1 MMKRS
6 QTKKISAMLAAM
18 AALWG
23 TLTFGGDSVSAA
35 VDQAAV
41 LQKVATDGNTSKLT
55 SEEKTWFDGFF
66 SGKTL
71 QSGERALSGT
81 DQVLTE
87 NEKKWVSNTYSRVN
101 YDSSR
106 RAIKFSAYEPIYLS
120 SMSTTDIIMGNNMNV
135 RMGSGSSTG
144 QAQIYGGNN
153 QFSAYTKVLGDDN
166 IALGNYGITIGYQND
181 ALGNTAIAI
190 GQQSIAGVQ
199 WNGRVNKSTSGSN
212 AIAVGTYSFANGNS
226 SAIGRQSMAMGEY
239 STAFGTAAI
248 AGKSDV
254 VKYLNEVDLWHNY
267 QPQYEELQKRYPEI
281 FGVVTAEN
289 LYKNE
294 RYEDARNRIFN
305 LYQDYFKSIG
315 IDSLDKLKSQM
326 RDSGVDSLLQDLGW
340 QYALTFDNVIGPV
353 AIGTGSKALANYALA
368 SGYASEAAQDSSIA
382 LGNQAIVQTGTYDVA
397 DESGAS
403 VKRAFSNG
411 IALGNRANVSADQ
424 GTALGALSIVTAN
437 HGVALGMESE
447 SLQEDVVEVEKAP
460 YSGVKLSVNGNGK
473 TGVEKEILRGP
484 VSFGSK
490 LYNDGV
496 QTGTYI
502 RQVQYVADGTHPT
515 DAVNLRQLQGLET
528 KLSQGNTNNTFALAG
543 DIGMTTSDQ
552 TVANKT
558 ITKDL
563 GNTIN
568 IVGGVVAKTDATAAG
583 NNDVATGNGEAV
595 APATTP
601 TITEAGLTDN
611 NIGVVSDGK
620 DTLTIKLANTLK
632 GMTSIEGASA
642 ENGKLSFTTDAL
654 TLTRTTTGGTTASI
668 IMGTQGSGTEATQG
682 IHLSYGNTKVR
693 VDANGLD
700 VGSKQIHSVQSG
712 MATSASHTDPET
724 GGSTTSS
731 GNADINNEGN
741 TTPSYT
747 LDVSKLA
754 NDDTRLTNAANI
766 GDLRTAAQGLEEKI
780 NKLNTS
786 FNTTIDGLQSITVIG
801 DREAKKANGSSK
813 YPDGVITTEAVK
825 DSNNKITGYIV
836 KADLSAYAKT
846 SSLNQYIKQD
856 ALENYIDQ
864 STLDEKLKEY
874 AKLDASNLKKD
885 EDIKAWKEKLGV
897 TAPPEVK
904 AGSLDYSANGDN
916 TQTIDLDKDG
926 LNFVDGTNTTATVG
940 ANGEVKYDLESN
952 LTGIESIK
960 GKDNTKGELKFTAE
974 GIELS
979 HQTDSGNNSLSVGNT
994 IQATVGTN
1002 SLTVGNTVEAKAG
1015 QNLFALSANDLKATV
1030 GQARMTIDKEKW
1042 ETVFNDATSTVMKDA
1057 SITTTAGKS
1066 KLALR
1071 DTTSTLTVG
1080 SKETGSTAMSQTTDT
1095 VAWTVTGKATDGKP
1109 APTTT
1114 VSITA
1119 EGLDVGKTIIH
1130 NLADGTTDFDAVNFG
1145 QLKEAKEE
1153 FNTHFTKLDGD
1164 VTKLDKRVTTVEGD
1178 VVNLQNSMNGMNTR
1192 ITKLDRRVDKVGAGA
1207 AALAA
1212 LHPLDFDPDNKWDIA
1227 GGYGHYAGQ
1236 SAMALG
1242 AYYRPNEDVMFSV
1255 GGAFGN
1261 GEDMINAGVSVKVGS
1276 GESKTT
1282 TSKAAMAKKINEL
1295 QQVVTT
1301 QHQQLEEQKADMAK
1315 QDAKIAAQENEIK
1328 ELKAMMQQILAK

>member
-1 MMKRS
+1 M
-6 QTKKISAMLAAM
+6 KKISAVLTAM
-18 AALWG
+18 AVLWG
-23 TLTFGGDSVSAA
+23 GSTLFFGGDSVSAA

-41 LQKVATDGNTSKLT
+41 LKKVVESGNTDGLT
-55 SEEKTWFDGFF
+55 EEEKTWFDGFF

-144 QAQIYGGNN
+144 QAQVYGGNN

-315 IDSLDKLKSQM
+315 INSLDKLKSQM

-411 IALGNRANVSADQ
+411 IALGNRANVNADQ

-447 SLQEDVVEVEKAP
+447 SLQEDVVEIEKAP

-528 KLSQGNTNNTFALAG
+528 KLSQGNTSHTFALAG
-543 DIGMTTSDQ
+543 DIGMTKSDQ
-552 TVANKT
+552 TVADKT

-563 GNTIN
+563 GKTIN
-568 IVGGVVAKTDATAAG
+568 IVGGVVAKTDAASAG
-583 NNDVATGNGEAV
+583 NNDAVTGNGKAT

-611 NIGVVSDGK
+611 NIGVVSDGE

-642 ENGKLSFTTDAL
+642 ENGKLSFTTNAL
-654 TLTRTTTGGTTASI
+654 TLTRTTGTTASI
-668 IMGTQGSGTEATQG
+668 IMGTQDSGTETTQG
-682 IHLSYGNTKVR
+682 IHLSYGDTKVR

-712 MATSASHTDPET
+712 MATSVSHTDSET

-731 GNADINNEGN
+731 GNADTNNEGT

-754 NDDTRLTNAANI
+754 NDDKRLTHAANI

-780 NKLNTS
+780 NNLNTK
-786 FNTTIDGLQSITVIG
+786 FNTTIDGLQPITVIG
-801 DREAKKANGSSK
+801 DREVKNTDGSPK
-813 YPDGVITTEAVK
+813 YPNGVITTEAVK

-846 SSLNQYIKQD
+846 SILDQYIKQGD
-856 ALENYIDQ
+856 LQNYIDQ
-864 STLDEKLKEY
+864 STLDEKLKKY
-874 AKLDASNLKKD
+874 AKLDASNLTD
-885 EDIKAWKEKLGV
+885 ENINAWKEKLGV
-897 TAPPEVK
+897 TPPPEVK
-904 AGSLDYSANGDN
+904 GGSLDYSANGKN
-916 TQTIDLDKDG
+916 TQTIDLDEDG

-940 ANGEVKYDLESN
+940 ANGEVKYDLKPN
-952 LTGIESIK
+952 LTGIDSIK
-960 GKDNTKGELKFTAE
+960 GKDDTKGELKFTAE
-974 GIELS
+974 GVALS

-994 IQATVGTN
+994 IQATVGAN
-1002 SLTVGNTVEAKAG
+1002 SLTVDKTIEAKAG
-1015 QNLFALSANDLKATV
+1015 QNLFALSDNDLKAAV
-1030 GQARMTIDKEKW
+1030 G
-1042 ETVFNDATSTVMKDA
+1042 NKD
-1057 SITTTAGKS
+1057 
-1066 KLALR
+1066 
-1071 DTTSTLTVG
+1071 
-1080 SKETGSTAMSQTTDT
+1080 TGSTAMSQTTDT

-1109 APTTT
+1109 APTAT

-1119 EGLDVGKTIIH
+1119 KGLDVGKTIIH
-1130 NLADGTTDFDAVNFG
+1130 NLADGKALTDAATVG
-1145 QLKEAKEE
+1145 QLTTAKEE

-1164 VTKLDKRVTTVEGD
+1164 VTNLGNRVTTVEGD

-1242 AYYRPNEDVMFSV
+1242 AYYRPNEDVMFSI

-1328 ELKAMMQQILAK
+1328 ELKAMMQQILVK

>member
-18 AALWG
+18 AVLWG
-23 TLTFGGDSVSAA
+23 GGTLFFGGDSVSAA

-41 LQKVATDGNTSKLT
+41 LQKVATDGNTSNLT

-71 QSGERALSGT
+71 QSGERALSST

-101 YDSSR
+101 YDSAR
-106 RAIKFSAYEPIYLS
+106 RAIKFSTYEPIYLS

-135 RMGSGSSTG
+135 RMGSGNSTG
-144 QAQIYGGNN
+144 QAQVYGGNN

-254 VKYLNEVDLWHNY
+254 VRYLNEVDLWHNY

-305 LYQDYFKSIG
+305 LYQDYFKSVG

-353 AIGTGSKALANYALA
+353 AVGTGSKALANYALS
-368 SGYASEAAQDSSIA
+368 SGYMSEAAQD
-382 LGNQAIVQTGTYDVA
+382 G
-397 DESGAS
+397 S
-403 VKRAFSNG
+403 V
-411 IALGNRANVSADQ
+411 
-424 GTALGALSIVTAN
+424 ALGAWSKVTAD

-447 SLQEDVVEVEKAP
+447 SLKEDVVEVEKAP

-473 TGVEKEILRGP
+473 TGAEKEILRGP

-552 TVANKT
+552 TVAEKT
-558 ITKDL
+558 IIKEL

-568 IVGGVVAKTDATAAG
+568 IVGGVVTKTDATAAG
-583 NNDVATGNGEAV
+583 NNDVATGNEEAV

-601 TITEAGLTDN
+601 TITEADLTDN

-632 GMTSIEGASA
+632 GITSIEGAA
-642 ENGKLSFTTDAL
+642 EANGKLSFTTDAL
-654 TLTRTTTGGTTASI
+654 TLTRTTGGTTAAI
-668 IMGTQGSGTEATQG
+668 IMGTQGSGTEATPG
-682 IHLSYGNTKVR
+682 IHLSYGATKVR
-693 VDANGLD
+693 IDANGLD

-712 MATSASHTDPET
+712 MATSASHTNPET

-731 GNADINNEGN
+731 GNADTNNEG
-741 TTPSYT
+741 TTTTSYT
-747 LDVSKLA
+747 LDVSKLT
-754 NDDTRLTNAANI
+754 NDDKRLTNAANI

-780 NKLNTS
+780 NDLDTS
-786 FNTTIDGLQSITVIG
+786 FTTTVNGLKPITVMG
-801 DREAKKANGSSK
+801 DKEVKNTDGSPK
-813 YPDGVITTEAVK
+813 YPKGVITTEAVK

-836 KADLSAYAKT
+836 KADLSAYAKK
-846 SSLNQYIKQD
+846 SSLNQYITQKDLQ
-856 ALENYIDQ
+856 NYIDQ
-864 STLDEKLKEY
+864 SKLDEKLKEY
-874 AKLDASNLKKD
+874 AKLDASNLTD
-885 EDIKAWKEKLGV
+885 ENNINAWKEKLGV

-904 AGSLDYSANGDN
+904 GGSLDYSANGDN

-940 ANGEVKYDLESN
+940 ANGEVKYDLKSN

-960 GKDNTKGELKFTAE
+960 GKDDTKGKLKFTAE
-974 GIELS
+974 GVELS
-979 HQTDSGNNSLSVGNT
+979 HQTDSRNNSLSVGNT

-1015 QNLFALSANDLKATV
+1015 SNSFTLGS
-1030 GQARMTIDKEKW
+1030 DKL
-1042 ETVFNDATSTVMKDA
+1042 ET
-1057 SITTTAGKS
+1057 
-1066 KLALR
+1066 
-1071 DTTSTLTVG
+1071 TVG
-1080 SKETGSTAMSQTTDT
+1080 SKKTGSTAMSQTTDT

-1109 APTTT
+1109 APTAT

-1119 EGLDVGKTIIH
+1119 EGLDVGKTRIH
-1130 NLADGTTDFDAVNFG
+1130 NLADGEAPTDAATVG
-1145 QLKEAKEE
+1145 QLTIAKKE
-1153 FNTHFTKLDGD
+1153 FDTHFTKLDGD
-1164 VTKLDKRVTTVEGD
+1164 VTNLGNRVTTIEGD

-1242 AYYRPNEDVMFSV
+1242 AYYRPNEDVMFSI

-1261 GEDMINAGVSVKVGS
+1261 GEDMINAGMSVKVGS

-1282 TSKAAMAKKINEL
+1282 TSKAAMAK
-1295 QQVVTT
+1295 
-1301 QHQQLEEQKADMAK
+1301 
-1315 QDAKIAAQENEIK
+1315 EIK
-1328 ELKAMMQQILAK
+1328 ELRGIVATQQANMEKQEARIQELEKMIQKLVK

>member
-1 MMKRS
+1 
-6 QTKKISAMLAAM
+6 MLAAM

-23 TLTFGGDSVSAA
+23 TLIFGGDSVSAA

-248 AGKSDV
+248 AGKLDV

-754 NDDTRLTNAANI
+754 NDDKRLTNAANI

-786 FNTTIDGLQSITVIG
+786 FNTTIDGLQPITVIG

-926 LNFVDGTNTTATVG
+926 LNFVDGTNTTATVD
-940 ANGEVKYDLESN
+940 ANGGVTYDLKPN

-960 GKDNTKGELKFTAE
+960 GKDDAKGELKFTAE
-974 GIELS
+974 GVELS

-1015 QNLFALSANDLKATV
+1015 SNSFTLGS
-1030 GQARMTIDKEKW
+1030 DKL
-1042 ETVFNDATSTVMKDA
+1042 ET
-1057 SITTTAGKS
+1057 
-1066 KLALR
+1066 
-1071 DTTSTLTVG
+1071 TVG
-1080 SKETGSTAMSQTTDT
+1080 SKKTGSTAMSQTTDT

-1119 EGLDVGKTIIH
+1119 EGLDVGKTRIH
-1130 NLADGTTDFDAVNFG
+1130 NLADGEAPTDAATVG
-1145 QLKEAKEE
+1145 QLTIAKKE
-1153 FNTHFTKLDGD
+1153 FDTHFTKLDGD
-1164 VTKLDKRVTTVEGD
+1164 VTNLGNRVTTIEGD

-1242 AYYRPNEDVMFSV
+1242 AYYRPNEDVMFSI

>member
-18 AALWG
+18 AVLWG
-23 TLTFGGDSVSAA
+23 GTTLFFGGDSVSAA

-135 RMGSGSSTG
+135 RMGSGNSTG
-144 QAQIYGGNN
+144 QAQVYGGNN

-199 WNGRVNKSTSGSN
+199 WNRRINKSTNGSN

-254 VKYLNEVDLWHNY
+254 VRYLNEVDLWHNY

-305 LYQDYFKSIG
+305 LYQDYFKSVG

-353 AIGTGSKALANYALA
+353 AVGTGSKALADYALS
-368 SGYASEAAQDSSIA
+368 SGYMSEAAQD
-382 LGNQAIVQTGTYDVA
+382 G
-397 DESGAS
+397 S
-403 VKRAFSNG
+403 V
-411 IALGNRANVSADQ
+411 
-424 GTALGALSIVTAN
+424 ALGAWSKVTAD

-447 SLQEDVVEVEKAP
+447 SLKEDVVEVEKAP

-473 TGVEKEILRGP
+473 TGAEKEILRGP

-515 DAVNLRQLQGLET
+515 DAVNLRQLKGLET

-552 TVANKT
+552 TVADKT
-558 ITKDL
+558 ITKEL

-568 IVGGVVAKTDATAAG
+568 IVGGVVAKTDAAAAG
-583 NNDVATGNGEAV
+583 NNDVATGNEEAT

-632 GMTSIEGASA
+632 GITSIEGAA
-642 ENGKLSFTTDAL
+642 EANGKLSFTTNAL
-654 TLTRTTTGGTTASI
+654 TLTRTTGTTASI

-682 IHLSYGNTKVR
+682 IHLSYGATKVR

-712 MATSASHTDPET
+712 MATSASHTDSET
-724 GGSTTSS
+724 GDSTTSS
-731 GNADINNEGN
+731 GNADTNNEGT

-754 NDDTRLTNAANI
+754 DNDTRLTNAANI

-780 NKLNTS
+780 NDLDTS
-786 FNTTIDGLQSITVIG
+786 FNTTVNGLKPITVIG
-801 DREAKKANGSSK
+801 DKEAKNADGSLK
-813 YPDGVITTEAVK
+813 YPKGVITTEAVK
-825 DSNNKITGYIV
+825 DSNDKITGYIV
-836 KADLSAYAKT
+836 KADLSAYATT
-846 SSLNQYIKQD
+846 SSLNQYIKQGD
-856 ALENYIDQ
+856 LQNYIDQ

-874 AKLDASNLKKD
+874 AKLDASNLTDKN
-885 EDIKAWKEKLGV
+885 INAWKEKLGV

-904 AGSLDYSANGDN
+904 GGSLDYSANGKN
-916 TQTIDLDKDG
+916 TQTIDLDEDG

-940 ANGEVKYDLESN
+940 ANGEVKYDLKSN

-960 GKDNTKGELKFTAE
+960 GKDNTKGELKFTTE
-974 GIELS
+974 GVELS
-979 HQTDSGNNSLSVGNT
+979 HQTNSLQVGNEIKATAGNNTLVLGDT
-994 IQATVGTN
+994 I
-1002 SLTVGNTVEAKAG
+1002 EAKVG
-1015 QNLFALSANDLKATV
+1015 KNLFALSDNDLKVAV
-1030 GQARMTIDKEKW
+1030 GT
-1042 ETVFNDATSTVMKDA
+1042 KD
-1057 SITTTAGKS
+1057 
-1066 KLALR
+1066 
-1071 DTTSTLTVG
+1071 
-1080 SKETGSTAMSQTTDT
+1080 TGSTAMSQTTDT
-1095 VAWTVTGKATDGKP
+1095 VAWTVTGKAADGKP
-1109 APTTT
+1109 VPTAT

-1130 NLADGTTDFDAVNFG
+1130 NLADGEAPTDAVNFG
-1145 QLKEAKEE
+1145 QLTEAKKE
-1153 FNTHFTKLDGD
+1153 FNKHFTKLDGD
-1164 VTKLDKRVTTVEGD
+1164 VTNLDNRVTTVEGD

-1242 AYYRPNEDVMFSV
+1242 AYYRPNEDVMFSI

-1301 QHQQLEEQKADMAK
+1301 QHQQLEEQKANMAK

>member
-6 QTKKISAMLAAM
+6 QTKKISAVLAAM
-18 AALWG
+18 AVLWG
-23 TLTFGGDSVSAA
+23 GGTLFFGGDSVSAA

-41 LQKVATDGNTSKLT
+41 LQKVATDGNTSNLT

-71 QSGERALSGT
+71 QSGERALSST

-101 YDSSR
+101 YDSAR
-106 RAIKFSAYEPIYLS
+106 RAIKFSTYEPIYLS

-135 RMGSGSSTG
+135 RMGSGNSTG
-144 QAQIYGGNN
+144 QAQVYGGNN

-254 VKYLNEVDLWHNY
+254 VRYLNEVDLWHNY

-305 LYQDYFKSIG
+305 LYQDYFKSVG

-353 AIGTGSKALANYALA
+353 AVGTGSKALANYALS
-368 SGYASEAAQDSSIA
+368 SGYMSEAAQD
-382 LGNQAIVQTGTYDVA
+382 G
-397 DESGAS
+397 S
-403 VKRAFSNG
+403 V
-411 IALGNRANVSADQ
+411 
-424 GTALGALSIVTAN
+424 ALGAWSKVTAD

-447 SLQEDVVEVEKAP
+447 SLKEDVVEVEKAP

-473 TGVEKEILRGP
+473 TGAEKEILRGP

-552 TVANKT
+552 TVAEKT
-558 ITKDL
+558 IIKEL

-568 IVGGVVAKTDATAAG
+568 IVGGVVTKTDATAAG
-583 NNDVATGNGEAV
+583 NNDVATGNEEAV

-601 TITEAGLTDN
+601 TITEADLTDN

-632 GMTSIEGASA
+632 GITSIEGAA
-642 ENGKLSFTTDAL
+642 EANGKLSFTTDAL
-654 TLTRTTTGGTTASI
+654 TLTRTTGGTTAAI
-668 IMGTQGSGTEATQG
+668 IMGTQGSGTEATPG
-682 IHLSYGNTKVR
+682 IHLSYGATKVR
-693 VDANGLD
+693 IDANGLD

-712 MATSASHTDPET
+712 MATSASHTNPET

-731 GNADINNEGN
+731 GNADTNNEG
-741 TTPSYT
+741 TTTTSYT
-747 LDVSKLA
+747 LDVSKLT
-754 NDDTRLTNAANI
+754 NDDKRLTNAANI

-780 NKLNTS
+780 NDLDTS
-786 FNTTIDGLQSITVIG
+786 FTTTVNGLKPITVMG
-801 DREAKKANGSSK
+801 DKEVKNTDGSPK
-813 YPDGVITTEAVK
+813 YPKGVITTEAVK

-836 KADLSAYAKT
+836 KADLSAYAKK
-846 SSLNQYIKQD
+846 SSLNQYITQKDLQ
-856 ALENYIDQ
+856 NYIDQ
-864 STLDEKLKEY
+864 SKLDEKLKEY
-874 AKLDASNLKKD
+874 AKLDASNLTD
-885 EDIKAWKEKLGV
+885 ENNINAWKEKLGV

-904 AGSLDYSANGDN
+904 GGSLDYSANGDN

-940 ANGEVKYDLESN
+940 ANGEVKYDLKSN

-960 GKDNTKGELKFTAE
+960 GKDDTKGKLKFTAE
-974 GIELS
+974 GVELS
-979 HQTDSGNNSLSVGNT
+979 HQTDSRNNSLSVGNT

-1015 QNLFALSANDLKATV
+1015 SNSFTLGS
-1030 GQARMTIDKEKW
+1030 DKL
-1042 ETVFNDATSTVMKDA
+1042 ET
-1057 SITTTAGKS
+1057 
-1066 KLALR
+1066 
-1071 DTTSTLTVG
+1071 TVG
-1080 SKETGSTAMSQTTDT
+1080 SKKTGSTAMSQTTDT

-1109 APTTT
+1109 APTAT

-1119 EGLDVGKTIIH
+1119 EGLDVGKTRIH
-1130 NLADGTTDFDAVNFG
+1130 NLADGEAPTDAATVG
-1145 QLKEAKEE
+1145 QLTIAKKE
-1153 FNTHFTKLDGD
+1153 FDTHFTKLDGD
-1164 VTKLDKRVTTVEGD
+1164 VTNLGNRVTTIEGD

-1242 AYYRPNEDVMFSV
+1242 AYYRPNEDVMFSI

-1261 GEDMINAGVSVKVGS
+1261 GEDMLNAGVSVKVGS

-1315 QDAKIAAQENEIK
+1315 QDAKIVAQENEIK